1 MGAQSLDNAAPDSAA
16 RSETPLVSIV
26 VPVWNGERYLRE
38 SLDSILGQTHPRL
51 EVIAVDDASTD
62 STPEILASYGDR
74 IRVLRQPATRG
85 IYANAND
92 GIELARGQL
101 IGVFHAD
108 DVYLPHMVER
118 EVAWLDEYP
127 EAGAAFCA
135 DVFVD
140 ADGREF
146 GRLELP
152 GEVRGG
158 QPLDYARI
166 LNALLTYKNAFL
178 RCPTALVRASVY
190 RELGGYRQDQF
201 KNTSDVEMWLRIARR
216 YPLGVVDEHLLLYR
230 RGHGSSSERYHR
242 LRTDEERFFTILDL
256 ELAAHGRAVAA
267 ESALRAYEAHRAQD
281 TLMRAVNHY
290 ILGNRAEALGA
301 LRAAPL
307 RTIARG
313 RQIQRGRMLALAMG
327 LQLVLRTPRLPAVA
341 SLFERR
347 WHGSPTS
354 AGQR

>member
-1 MGAQSLDNAAPDSAA
+1 MGATLPDSAA
-16 RSETPLVSIV
+16 SSERPLVSIV

-38 SLDSILGQTHPRL
+38 SLDSILGQTYPRL
-51 EVIAVDDASTD
+51 EVIVVDDASTD

-74 IRVLRQPATRG
+74 IQVLRQPATKG

-92 GIELARGQL
+92 GIELARGEL
-101 IGVFHAD
+101 VGVFHAD

-118 EVAWLDEYP
+118 EVAWLGEHP
-127 EAGAAFCA
+127 EAGAVFCA

-140 ADGREF
+140 AEGREL

-152 GEVRGG
+152 AEVRGG
-158 QPLDYARI
+158 RPLDYAHV
-166 LNALLTYKNAFL
+166 LNALLRNKNAFL
-178 RCPTALVRASVY
+178 RCPTALVRSSVY
-190 RELGGYRQDQF
+190 RELGGYRQDEF
-201 KNTSDVEMWLRIARR
+201 KNTSDMEMWLRIARR
-216 YPLGVVDEHLLLYR
+216 YPIGVLDEHLQLYR

-242 LRTDEERFFTILDL
+242 LRTDQERFFTILDL
-256 ELAAHGRAVAA
+256 ELAQHGRAAA
-267 ESALRAYEAHRAQD
+267 EERALREYEAHRAVD
-281 TLMRAVNHY
+281 TLTRAVNHY
-290 ILGNRAEALGA
+290 ILGDRAGA
-301 LRAAPL
+301 LDALRRAPL

-313 RQIQRGRMLALAMG
+313 RRIQRGRMLALALG
-327 LQLVLRTPRLPAVA
+327 LQLVVRTPRMPAVA